1 MSQPYTK
8 LAVADAADAPSRAV
22 PFHGVSGPLASAES
36 VSIAAILDVLR
47 RGQRFLVCSHAQPDG
62 DSVGSM
68 LALGMVLEQMGKHAD
83 LVAADRIPAHYR
95 RLPGAGEIQTIL
107 RVHGHYDAVVLL
119 ESDSLQRTKL
129 RGLEDFYQINIDHHI
144 SGQEFADLN
153 WIDHQAVSAG
163 EMVYRLAQAAG
174 ARLTPQMAECLYITV
189 LTDTGG
195 FCYGTIRESTFA
207 LARELVLAGADPVAI
222 AQQVY
227 FSAPVSKLLLLGAAL
242 NRLNCEN
249 QLAWLWVTHADTLQ
263 SHATDDDS
271 DGIVDYAL
279 GVEGVQA
286 AFFLRE
292 LPEGRIRVSLRSKGE
307 INVAAIAELLGGG
320 GHENAAGCTLDGP
333 LPRARDEVLVHL
345 RPAVAD
351 LSVGSA

>member
-8 LAVADAADAPSRAV
+8 LAVAVAADAPSRAARV
-22 PFHGVSGPLASAES
+22 APATVES

-47 RGQRFLVCSHAQPDG
+47 HGQRFLVCSHGQPDG

-68 LALGMVLEQMGKHAD
+68 LALGMVLEQLGKHAD

-95 RLPGAGEIQTIL
+95 RLPGAGAIQTMS
-107 RVHGHYDAVVLL
+107 RVHGRYDAAILL
-119 ESDSLQRTKL
+119 ESDSLERTKL
-129 RGLEDFYQINIDHHI
+129 RGLEDFYQINIDHHV

-153 WIDHQAVSAG
+153 WIDHKAVSAG
-163 EMVYRLAQAAG
+163 EMVYRLALAAG

-195 FCYGTIRESTFA
+195 FCYGAVRESTFA
-207 LARELVLAGADPVAI
+207 LAAELVHAGADPVAI
-222 AQQVY
+222 AQEVY
-227 FSAPVSKLLLLGAAL
+227 FSAPASKLLLLGAAL

-249 QLAWLWVTHADTLQ
+249 HLAWLWVTHEDTIQ
-263 SHATDDDS
+263 SHAMDDDS

-292 LPEGRIRVSLRSKGE
+292 LPEGRIRVSLRSKGR
-307 INVAAIAELLGGG
+307 IDVAAIAELLGGG

-333 LPRARDEVLVHL
+333 LARARDQVLAQM
-345 RPAVAD
+345 RPAVAR
-351 LSVGSA
+351 LSAGSA